1 MFILFEKIRTFFI
14 NRFYYNAF
22 LDNGIAI
29 SLHLVSISLHI
40 VRRLCKPKFKIFYI
54 STLFISSVIQV
65 NSLFSLTGCYLK
77 LHSSRGVVSSS
88 HFPPQFESTT
98 YGVDHSSSPTWGC
111 LLLLNVPGGSSAE
124 LTLRKL
130 KLHRPHSRE
139 CHQDS
144 QLQLATSTSWGPHQ
158 MVDGKPAHNSQQPS
172 WSNLA
177 EVHRWQVARTFCGKI
192 QDYSKNLRTW
202 QTFQPWVLI
211 RYTSNQRNR
220 HHIRG
225 STAASSSFFVFKF
238 NILGPC
244 LNVLLT
250 EPSKTIELS
259 DSDLVASPHE
269 CTFRIHVTY
278 GYRIKL
284 SVRLHDDDSIIPH
297 ENDLVKKEAVG
308 DEELNYNS
316 LLLQSGRC
324 QISVQVEDATGH
336 RVQCL
341 NDHHPSASFSSLGN
355 FLKFQA
361 VVLRSMNQGIR
372 QPTNVL
378 VFLIAHAKKNAK

>member
-1 MFILFEKIRTFFI
+1 M
-14 NRFYYNAF
+14 
-22 LDNGIAI
+22 
-29 SLHLVSISLHI
+29 
-40 VRRLCKPKFKIFYI
+40 
-54 STLFISSVIQV
+54 
-65 NSLFSLTGCYLK
+65 K

-225 STAASSSFFVFKF
+225 STAASNNFFVFKF

-269 CTFRIHVTY
+269 CTFRIHVPY
-278 GYRIKL
+278 GYQIKL

-324 QISVQVEDATGH
+324 QISVQIEDATGH

-341 NDHHPSASFSSLGN
+341 DHHPSASFSSLGN

-361 VVLRSMNQGIR
+361 VVLRSMNQGTR
-372 QPTNVL
+372 HPTNVL
-378 VFLIAHAKKNAK
+378 VLLIAHAKKNAK